1 MDGFL
6 RHGDKIANPSC
17 PPRVFA
23 IERLPTHI
31 MADEIS
37 PLLSVGQIAVLINR
51 TTMTVQ
57 RRIRA
62 KGIKPALRLSV
73 GGARYD
79 PSVVEQLG
87 PFKRPSHTTRG

>member
-1 MDGFL
+1 M
-6 RHGDKIANPSC
+6 
-17 PPRVFA
+17 FA

-62 KGIKPALRLSV
+62 KGIKPSLRLSV

-87 PFKRPSHTTRG
+87 PFKRPSHTTKE

>member
-1 MDGFL
+1 MTD
-6 RHGDKIANPSC
+6 D
-17 PPRVFA
+17 
-23 IERLPTHI
+23 
-31 MADEIS
+31 IS

-62 KGIKPALRLSV
+62 KGIKAALRLTV
-73 GGARYD
+73 GGARYA

-87 PFKRPSHTTRG
+87 PFKRPNCNR